1 MMNPTVIHASD
12 LTDRQLA
19 LWSEIQ
25 RSDRT
30 LSSPFFR
37 PEFTQA
43 VASVR
48 RDVYVAELKDNGQT
62 VGFFP
67 FCKGRMNVGRPV
79 GQPLCDFQGIIGRT
93 DRSWN
98 DAEFICRCGLAAWD
112 FDHLLCSQAVFNSR
126 QHRPEESPLIDMS
139 NGFAAYRQ
147 DKQSQGT
154 NLFRDMARKARKMGR
169 EIGPLRFELNASD
182 PTLLRTVIQWKSD
195 QSRRAGTFD
204 VFRWNWPQRL
214 LESILAHRAETFGG
228 VLSVLRVGETV
239 AAIHMGMRSGSVLHW
254 WFPTYNRALAKYSP
268 GLILLLCVLR
278 EAEDIGIKR
287 VDLGKGDEIYKRRF
301 MTGSE
306 MVAVGSIESSRI
318 TRMVRKARRT
328 SEAIVRSVPLP
339 NSLRRA
345 ARLVYLSERWL
356 KYR

>member
-1 MMNPTVIHASD
+1 MNPTIIHASD

-25 RSDRT
+25 RSDQT
-30 LSSPFFR
+30 LASPFFR

-48 RDVYVAELKDNGQT
+48 SDVYVAELTDNGQT

-67 FCKGRMNVGRPV
+67 FCKGMMRIGRPV

-93 DRSWN
+93 DRSWG
-98 DAEFICRCGLAAWD
+98 DVEFVCRCGLAAWD

-126 QHRPEESPLIDMS
+126 QHRTEESPLIDMS
-139 NGFAAYRQ
+139 NGFAEYRQ
-147 DKQSQGT
+147 DKQRQGT
-154 NLFRDMARKARKMGR
+154 NLFRDVARKARKMGR

-182 PTLLRTVIQWKSD
+182 PTLLRTVMQWKSD
-195 QSRRAGTFD
+195 QSRRAGISSI
-204 VFRWNWPQRL
+204 FRWKWPQRL
-214 LESILAHRAETFGG
+214 LESILTQKYESFGG
-228 VLSVLRVGETV
+228 MLSVLWAGDTL
-239 AAIHMGMRSGSVLHW
+239 AAIHMGMRAGPVFHW
-254 WFPTYNRALAKYSP
+254 WFPAYNRAIAQYSP
-268 GLILLLCVLR
+268 GLILLVSLLN
-278 EAEDIGIKR
+278 EAEEVGIRR

-318 TRMVRKARRT
+318 THMIRK
-328 SEAIVRSVPLP
+328 VRSTGARIARSSPLP
-339 NSLRRA
+339 KSLRRA
-345 ARLVYLSERWL
+345 ARLVCLGERWL

>member
-1 MMNPTVIHASD
+1 MDPSILPANV
-12 LTDRQLA
+12 LTDRSLA

-25 RSDRT
+25 RSDQT
-30 LSSPFFR
+30 LLSPFFR

-67 FCKGRMNVGRPV
+67 FCKGRMGIGRPV

-98 DAEFICRCGLAAWD
+98 DVELICRCGLAAWD
-112 FDHLLCSQAVFNSR
+112 FDHLLCSQAMFNSR
-126 QHRPEESPLIDMS
+126 QHRPEESLLIDMS
-139 NGFAAYRQ
+139 DGFISYRR
-147 DKQSQGT
+147 DKQGQGT
-154 NLFRDMARKARKMGR
+154 NLFRDMDRKARKMGR

-182 PTLLRTVIQWKSD
+182 PSLLRTVIQWKSE

-214 LESILAHRAETFGG
+214 LESILAHRGEAFGG
-228 VLSVLRVGETV
+228 VLSVLWAGETV

-254 WFPTYNRALAKYSP
+254 WFPTYNRVLAKYSP
-268 GLILLLCVLR
+268 GQILLLYVLR
-278 EAEDIGIKR
+278 GAEEIGIKR
-287 VDLGKGDEIYKRRF
+287 VDLGKGDELYKRRF

-318 TRMVRKARRT
+318 TRMIRKARRT
-328 SEAIVRSVPLP
+328 SAAFVRSSPLP
-339 NSLRRA
+339 HSFRRA
-345 ARLVYLSERWL
+345 TRLVRFGEKWL